1 MDKTHLTTNFNTKL
15 NKDLNNIIEYQIL
28 IKKSSLMELM
38 KICNFFGLDDEK
50 SLKLIN
56 DINTKI
62 IKKESKKQNRKPFI
76 PKNLNL
82 SKKSKKRIYWKPKI
96 KNFSNIRQQLNKI
109 FIENQN
115 ITKFKNLNILYDF
128 AIKKG
133 LTRVEASKIINE
145 IVGKKF
151 KKIKSVVQGGKVNP
165 K

>member
-1 MDKTHLTTNFNTKL
+1 M
-15 NKDLNNIIEYQIL
+15 
-28 IKKSSLMELM
+28 
-38 KICNFFGLDDEK
+38 
-50 SLKLIN
+50 
-56 DINTKI
+56 
-62 IKKESKKQNRKPFI
+62 
-76 PKNLNL
+76 NL